1 MTLKRLAIL
10 AAVLAL
16 VLAACGGGSD
26 SSGESGG
33 GGGAVEVEAGD
44 PVNGATVYK
53 STCAA
58 CHGPDLQGV
67 DGLGKGL
74 VPNEFVATSTE
85 EELANFIN
93 IGRPAGDP
101 ANMTGVDMPPR
112 GGNPSLTDQDI
123 RDVSAYLKAQQ

>member
-1 MTLKRLAIL
+1 MIAQSGALLTDFYQLTMLEAYFRQGMNKTAVFDVFVRELPPTRKFLVAAGLDPLLDYLANL
-10 AAVLAL
+10 R
-16 VLAACGGGSD
+16 
-26 SSGESGG
+26 
-33 GGGAVEVEAGD
+33 
-44 PVNGATVYK
+44 
-53 STCAA
+53 
-58 CHGPDLQGV
+58 
-67 DGLGKGL
+67 
-74 VPNEFVATSTE
+74 FTE

>member
-1 MTLKRLAIL
+1 MTLKRLAIIG
-10 AAVLAL
+10 AVLVLA
-16 VLAACGGGSD
+16 LAACGGGSD
-26 SSGESGG
+26 SSGDSG

-44 PVNGATVYK
+44 PVSGSTVYK
-53 STCAA
+53 STCSA
-58 CHGPDLQGV
+58 CHGADLQGV

-74 VPNEFVATSTE
+74 APNEFVAANSE
-85 EELANFIN
+85 EELAAFIN